1 MLNISDYNLVRV
13 WFKLGTNNEGTSWK
27 KANSKVIKWVARDE
41 KSLKKFEAAF
51 IPQIGKK
58 TSFKKCMSKLKT
70 TLNTTLRKR
79 KKIKVGGKGK
89 NKLLAA
95 EWVDEELIRNI
106 KLRTY
111 YSREWKK
118 ARKNKSP
125 PEVIEQC
132 KRKYMKQQYITSKMS
147 GDKKSLW
154 EQKKIEENNGKEF

>member
-1 MLNISDYNLVRV
+1 M
-13 WFKLGTNNEGTSWK
+13 G
-27 KANSKVIKWVARDE
+27 
-41 KSLKKFEAAF
+41 
-51 IPQIGKK
+51 
-58 TSFKKCMSKLKT
+58 
-70 TLNTTLRKR
+70 RKR
-79 KKIKVGGKGK
+79 KKIKVGGKVK

-106 KLRTY
+106 RLRTY
-111 YSREWKK
+111 YSSEWKK

-154 EQKKIEENNGKEF
+154 EQRKIEETKNNGKKFWTMIKELLGKNKEIVNEAYVYTDDGQKIEIMD